1 MGITEV
7 KVVIHGPKGSRRSS
21 LLADTGSS
29 YTWIGA
35 RMLTELGVKPIG
47 SQLFKTIDKRLV
59 ERPTADV
66 LIEYDSAKRYC
77 PVAFAEKGDAN
88 VLGVTAMEIIGLE
101 IDPSTREVR
110 KVTAHAAFL
119 GDAGP
124 PKKPEGRLTAK
135 KLSKK
140 TSPSLNSSRR

>member
-1 MGITEV
+1 MGTGITEV

-21 LLADTGSS
+21 LLADRGSS

-35 RMLTELGVKPIG
+35 RLLTELGVKPIG
-47 SQLFKTIDKRLV
+47 PQLFKTIDKRLV
-59 ERPTADV
+59 ERPVADV

-110 KVTAHAAFL
+110 KVAAHAAF
-119 GDAGP
+119 
-124 PKKPEGRLTAK
+124 
-135 KLSKK
+135 
-140 TSPSLNSSRR
+140 

>member
-47 SQLFKTIDKRLV
+47 SQLFKTIDNRLV
-59 ERPTADV
+59 ERPIADV

-88 VLGVTAMEIIGLE
+88 VLGVTAMELIGLE
-101 IDPSTREVR
+101 LEPCTRVGREVSC
-110 KVTAHAAFL
+110 HAAFS
-119 GDAGP
+119 G
-124 PKKPEGRLTAK
+124 
-135 KLSKK
+135 
-140 TSPSLNSSRR
+140 

>member
-1 MGITEV
+1 MGTGFTEV
-7 KVVIHGPKGSRRSS
+7 KVVIHGPKRSRRSS
-21 LLADTGSS
+21 LLADMGSS

-35 RMLTELGVKPIG
+35 RLLTELGVKSIG

-59 ERPTADV
+59 ERPVADV
-66 LIEYDSAKRYC
+66 LTEYDSAKRYC

-110 KVTAHAAFL
+110 KVAAHAAF
-119 GDAGP
+119 
-124 PKKPEGRLTAK
+124 
-135 KLSKK
+135 
-140 TSPSLNSSRR
+140 

>member
-101 IDPSTREVR
+101 IGSTPRGVREGP
-110 KVTAHAAFL
+110 AHAAFL

-124 PKKPEGRLTAK
+124 PEKPEGRLSAQQR
-135 KLSKK
+135 S
-140 TSPSLNSSRR
+140 